1 MVNNY
6 INYATSF
13 TIFNGQ
19 EHIRN
24 EFINNN
30 LEVQNNISASELI
43 TVEKT
48 NSYPERWAIRNGMNS
63 CWSKKINHFCYE
75 RMPSSRDEDFFQEMR
90 FETLDEAM
98 KIGLE
103 IAKVYEKAF
112 SLSFGGGECN
122 CGFES

>member
-48 NSYPERWAIRNGMNS
+48 NSYP
-63 CWSKKINHFCYE
+63 
-75 RMPSSRDEDFFQEMR
+75 
-90 FETLDEAM
+90 
-98 KIGLE
+98 
-103 IAKVYEKAF
+103 
-112 SLSFGGGECN
+112 
-122 CGFES
+122 